1 MSATQDVRDHDALEH
16 GARVG
21 LIAYG
26 VVHVIVAWITVQ
38 LAWGGGGE
46 EASESGAMQELAEK
60 PLGTFLLWVVVLG
73 LVALTLW
80 QLATA
85 IWGFRSEDG
94 VERARHRLAA
104 LGRGVVYAVLGYTAG
119 RTATGSSSGGD
130 SSQEGMT
137 ATLMSAPAGQW
148 LVGAVG
154 LGIAVVGVY
163 LIWRGVTQGFTV
175 DLRTD
180 ALAGH
185 TEKPVIVTG
194 TVGHVA
200 KGAAIT
206 IVGGLF
212 LWAAATYDPE
222 KAGGLDDALTTL
234 REQPFGPYLLTA
246 VALGLLAYGVYCFA
260 WARYVRQR

>member
-1 MSATQDVRDHDALEH
+1 MSTTEDVRDHDALEH

-26 VVHVIVAWITVQ
+26 VVHVIIAWITVQ

-85 IWGFRSEDG
+85 VWGFRSEDG
-94 VERARHRLAA
+94 MERTRHRLAA
-104 LGRGVVYAVLGYTAG
+104 LGRGVVYVVLAFTAG
-119 RTATGSSSGGD
+119 RTATGSGGGGD

-137 ATLMSAPAGQW
+137 AKLMGAPAGPW

-180 ALAGH
+180 ALAGR

-200 KGAAIT
+200 KGVAIT
-206 IVGGLF
+206 VVGGLF

-234 REQPFGPYLLTA
+234 RDQPFGPYLLTA